1 MSEALM
7 IYEVN
12 MINVDECLRVGVIT
26 SAHGVH
32 GEVNVFPTTD
42 DVKRFKKLKKVILDT
57 GREVLEKEITSVK
70 YSKQMVILK
79 LSDIDDRD
87 AAEKLRKCELLVT
100 RDNAVKLAKDE
111 YFIVDLVGLSVYEEG
126 SDKLIGTLTDV
137 ITTGANDVY
146 EITFDADFL
155 YNEKRPDADKMYIPA
170 IKDCVQ
176 QVDIENKRMS
186 IIIMSG
192 LI

>member
-1 MSEALM
+1 
-7 IYEVN
+7 
-12 MINVDECLRVGVIT
+12 MINIDECLRVGVIT

-42 DVKRFKKLKKVILDT
+42 DVKRFKKLKKVILST
-57 GREVLEKEITSVK
+57 GKELLEKDVISVK

-79 LSDIDDRD
+79 LSDIEDRD
-87 AAEKLRKCELLVT
+87 EAEKLRKCELLVT

-111 YFIVDLVGLSVYEEG
+111 YFIVDLIGIDVLEEG
-126 SDKLIGTLTDV
+126 TDRVIGTLTDV
-137 ITTGANDVY
+137 ISTGANDVY
-146 EITFDADFL
+146 EVTFDEAFL
-155 YNEKRPDADKMYIPA
+155 YNDKKPDTDKMYIPA

-186 IIIMSG
+186 IIIMPG